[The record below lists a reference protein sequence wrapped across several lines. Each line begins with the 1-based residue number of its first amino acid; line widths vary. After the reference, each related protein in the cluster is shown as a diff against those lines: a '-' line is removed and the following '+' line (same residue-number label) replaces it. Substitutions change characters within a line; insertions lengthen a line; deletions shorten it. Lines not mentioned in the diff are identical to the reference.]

1 MFIWKLAE
9 KYTSPVS
16 VIRRMYSMTISQS
29 ELNPWN
35 FTWLACWLFQATSA
49 GGEWPTYLQW
59 FPAAWAFPGWGAAVL
74 RRGGWDHTHSP
85 MAPRTRGFLTQ
96 HRKQEQEKDQLSRK
110 KSTPPVHF
118 PHYGTVQT
126 SSVLFAQPH
135 ISPASCQK
143 SIFLLMGNICLLG
156 QQYKTPSMPSIC
168 VKYFK
173 VILH

>member
-29 ELNPWN
+29 ELNTWN

-110 KSTPPVHF
+110 KAPHPSTSL
-118 PHYGTVQT
+118 TM
-126 SSVLFAQPH
+126 VLFKHHQSYSPNLTSVQPAVRNLF
-135 ISPASCQK
+135 S
-143 SIFLLMGNICLLG
+143 
-156 QQYKTPSMPSIC
+156 Y
-168 VKYFK
+168 
-173 VILH
+173 